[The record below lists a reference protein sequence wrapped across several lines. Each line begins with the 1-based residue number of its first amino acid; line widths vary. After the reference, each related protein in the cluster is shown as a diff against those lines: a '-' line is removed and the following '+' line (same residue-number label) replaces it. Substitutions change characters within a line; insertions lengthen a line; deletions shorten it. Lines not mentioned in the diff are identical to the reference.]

1 MNKTREFEIAEAY
14 ARGWNEA
21 LKAHEDSMIAIEEWQ
36 SRPEWDLVQAMNRFV
51 KNLALEMTGQKDF
64 RVSK

>member
-1 MNKTREFEIAEAY
+1 MNKTREFEIQEAY
-14 ARGWNEA
+14 VQGYNDAVRELEARD
-21 LKAHEDSMIAIEEWQ
+21 KAIAAWQ

-51 KNLALEMTGQKDF
+51 KELALEMTGQKDF